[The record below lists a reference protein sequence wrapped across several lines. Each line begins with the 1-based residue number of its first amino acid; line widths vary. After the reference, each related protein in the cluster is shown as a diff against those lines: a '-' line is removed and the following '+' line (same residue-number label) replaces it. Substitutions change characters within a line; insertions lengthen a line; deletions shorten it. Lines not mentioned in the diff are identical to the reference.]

1 MGKFLEDFKAFALK
15 GNVVDMAVGVIV
27 GGAFTAI
34 ITALTGQILQPLI
47 NWLLA
52 GTGAGLEAAVTILK
66 PAYVEGT
73 DVIDLAN
80 SIYINWGAFITAVI
94 NFILVAL
101 ILFCI
106 VKAINSVRAGGKK
119 LADKQKKAIEKKLKK
134 RDFRRRSGKGFGG
147 SRRGRRARACR
158 ARYRRTCETHYGR
171 TACGNPRPVKGAKIQ
186 RLKLRRPLYGG
197 RFSVC
202 QVFKKVKSKILH
214 NILQKTSFKHFYF
227 VNMLC
232 YNLDENIKY
241 SVSVLL

>member
-1 MGKFLEDFKAFALK
+1 MKKFFKEFK
-15 GNVVDMAVGVIV
+15 EFITRGNVLDMAVGVIV

-134 RDFRRRSGKGFGG
+134 GEISEEEAAKALAEAEGVAEPAPAEPVPAEPAKPTTEELLTEIRDL
-147 SRRGRRARACR
+147 
-158 ARYRRTCETHYGR
+158 
-171 TACGNPRPVKGAKIQ
+171 
-186 RLKLRRPLYGG
+186 LKA
-197 RFSVC
+197 
-202 QVFKKVKSKILH
+202 QKS
-214 NILQKTSFKHFYF
+214 N
-227 VNMLC
+227 
-232 YNLDENIKY
+232 D
-241 SVSVLL
+241 